1 MGEAE
6 SIEKWYE
13 QTWVIVLF
21 LIFFFPVGLFLMWRY
36 AKWPTVVKIIVTV
49 GIAILFIFFI
59 FIAFLAFFGLLG
71 FLLAAAED
79 AQNTMDQNGIDENM
93 DNWSDMNEENM
104 EDDENASFGYDNDF
118 ENDNDEDI
126 EWEVLDQM
134 EIEFDDQEWY
144 VNYEGEEEEG
154 IFIREYLPEGE
165 TPEDWNEVITVHFM
179 EGLQEQSLDD
189 IVDQIEDEALQN
201 GIDEDNLEIDILE
214 EENDELI
221 YEYFREENDTMPG
234 LHELARVMRADDGV
248 YILQYANG
256 DVKMDNEQEE
266 EWMELLQ
273 EAKIAK

>member
-93 DNWSDMNEENM
+93 DNWSDMNEEKI

-179 EGLQEQSLDD
+179 EG
-189 IVDQIEDEALQN
+189 
-201 GIDEDNLEIDILE
+201 
-214 EENDELI
+214 
-221 YEYFREENDTMPG
+221 
-234 LHELARVMRADDGV
+234 
-248 YILQYANG
+248 
-256 DVKMDNEQEE
+256 
-266 EWMELLQ
+266 
-273 EAKIAK
+273 